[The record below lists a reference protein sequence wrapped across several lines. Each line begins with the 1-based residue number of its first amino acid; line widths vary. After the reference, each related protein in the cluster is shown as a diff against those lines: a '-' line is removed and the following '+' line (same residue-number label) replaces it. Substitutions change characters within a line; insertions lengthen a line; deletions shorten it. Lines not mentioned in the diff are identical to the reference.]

1 MLKQRVI
8 TGLVLFILAL
18 LALFKLPDVGFAC
31 VSWLMCLVGVHE
43 LAKMYKFDRTNQ
55 IGLMLILTLLAFLLY
70 FSRYDPSQIV
80 RIVAI
85 LTWCFIVP
93 FVLVT
98 QPKHF
103 NSLTISIFAT
113 IIFVPAFFALV
124 NLYGLLGPW
133 RLISIM
139 AIAWV
144 SDTGAYFVGRRFG
157 VHKLAPK
164 NSPGKSIEGAIGG
177 LVFVLIYLM
186 IIKVFGQTVF
196 LYSYGAVFKF
206 GLILTTAGIIG
217 DLFESW
223 LKRVAGVKDSG
234 KILPGHGGVFDRIDS
249 LIAILAVAFAMIWGM
264 L

>member
-8 TGLVLFILAL
+8 TGVILFILSA
-18 LALFKLPDVGFAC
+18 LALFELPPVGFGC
-31 VSWLMCLVGVHE
+31 VAWALCLTGIHE
-43 LAKMYKFDRTNQ
+43 LTKMYKFELTNQ
-55 IGLMLILTLLAFLLY
+55 FGLMLILTLLAFLLY
-70 FSRYDPSQIV
+70 FSRYDPGQLV
-80 RIVAI
+80 MVVAI

-93 FVLVT
+93 FILVT

-103 NSLTISIFAT
+103 SPLVIGLIAT
-113 IIFVPAFFALV
+113 LVFVPAFYALV
-124 NLYGLLGPW
+124 KLYELLGPW

-144 SDTGAYFVGRRFG
+144 SDTGAYFIGRKFG
-157 VHKLAPK
+157 KRKLAPK
-164 NSPGKSIEGAIGG
+164 ISPGKSVEGAIGG
-177 LVFVLIYLM
+177 LIFVIIYLS
-186 IIKVFGQTVF
+186 IIKTLGQTIF

-206 GLILTTAGIIG
+206 ALILTTAGIIG

-234 KILPGHGGVFDRIDS
+234 TILPGHGGVFDRIDS
-249 LIAILAVAFAMIWGM
+249 MLAILAIAFAMIWSM